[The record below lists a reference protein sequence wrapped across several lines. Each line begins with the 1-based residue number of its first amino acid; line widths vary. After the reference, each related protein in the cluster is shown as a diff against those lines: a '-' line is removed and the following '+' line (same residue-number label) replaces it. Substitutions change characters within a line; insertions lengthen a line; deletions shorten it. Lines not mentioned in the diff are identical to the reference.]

1 MTALDISTTTNGGA
15 PPGYGDVPALVD
27 ENARLRQRV
36 ADLEQIAF
44 GYRSQLSEVVAS
56 TSWRVTSPLR
66 VVAAAWRRGHTR
78 IRRTAV
84 RLRRSGAGRAGARTA
99 GLFPP
104 DPQSLPVTSPL
115 RWRVMTR
122 DVPREPAPTRTAVG
136 PRILVVA
143 HVHYP
148 ELWVDIEDR
157 LARVPESFDV
167 LVTVTQGG
175 AEAVV
180 PRICARH
187 ARAKVVVV
195 PNRGRDWAPL
205 VHLAN
210 EGLLAGYSAIAKV
223 HTKKS
228 EHRVDGD
235 GWRLQLLDG
244 VFESPEAIAR
254 IVDLLDED
262 RGVGLVVPTGHV
274 SGPEHWGSNE
284 EIVETLA
291 ARLPMAFDPDALA
304 FSAGSMFWCRPW
316 LLERLADLALE
327 LDDFEPES
335 GQFDGTTAHSLERLV
350 GVMATVAGMDIVETM
365 DVPSRLRATR
375 RTGLLPARVL
385 AFYLPQYHR
394 SAENDVFWG
403 DGFTDWDKVRLGAAQ
418 FPGHR
423 QPLAPGLDVGYYD
436 LADPLELP
444 RQAEQ
449 VRSAGIDGLV
459 FHYYWFDGRTPLDV
473 PLNRLLAEPA
483 IDLPFAL
490 SWANEPWTRR
500 WDGLDSDVL
509 LDQSFSPGWQGQ
521 FYSSI
526 SSALHD
532 PRYLTVDGSPLLL
545 VYRLDL
551 VPDLVAT
558 VAAWRSL
565 AAADGLPGLH
575 ILGVLPS
582 RDFGT
587 VSGAELDCLDGLVSF
602 PPGSGIDVVSVGHL
616 IPPGSGPKDGDVLS
630 YDAAADSP
638 IPGSLGSLPVHPGVM
653 PGWDNTARR
662 GASAYIFHGAN
673 PVTFRRW
680 LSRAVGSAG
689 RQRLPLVFVNAWN
702 EWAEGATLEPG
713 KHSGESY
720 LTTVLDASG
729 KDARC

>member
-1 MTALDISTTTNGGA
+1 ML
-15 PPGYGDVPALVD
+15 PA
-27 ENARLRQRV
+27 
-36 ADLEQIAF
+36 
-44 GYRSQLSEVVAS
+44 
-56 TSWRVTSPLR
+56 
-66 VVAAAWRRGHTR
+66 
-78 IRRTAV
+78 
-84 RLRRSGAGRAGARTA
+84 
-99 GLFPP
+99 
-104 DPQSLPVTSPL
+104 TSPL
-115 RWRVMTR
+115 RWRPQGTPVHR
-122 DVPREPAPTRTAVG
+122 DPVAVPAASQ
-136 PRILVVA
+136 PRILVIA

-148 ELWVDIEDR
+148 ELWADIEDR
-157 LARVPESFDV
+157 LARVPEEFDL
-167 LVTVTQGG
+167 LVTVTEGG
-175 AEAVV
+175 AESVV
-180 PRICARH
+180 PKIRGRH
-187 ARAKVVVV
+187 ARARVVVV

-210 EGLLAGYSAIAKV
+210 AGLLAGYAAIAKV

-228 EHRVDGD
+228 EHRIDGD

-244 VFESPEAIAR
+244 VFESPDAITR

-262 RGVGLVVPTGHV
+262 RGVGMVIPTGHV
-274 SGPEHWGSNE
+274 SGTEHWGSNE
-284 EIVETLA
+284 HIVEALA
-291 ARLPMAFDPDALA
+291 ARLPMAFDPDDLA

-350 GVMATVAGMDIVETM
+350 GVMAKVGGMDLVETM
-365 DVPSRLRATR
+365 DVPARLRGAR
-375 RTGLLPARVL
+375 RSGLLPARVL

-403 DGFTDWDKVRLGAAQ
+403 EGFTDWEKVRSAQ
-418 FPGHR
+418 PLFPGHR
-423 QPLAPGLDVGYYD
+423 QPLTPGIDVGYYD

-449 VRSAGIDGLV
+449 VRAAGIDGLV

-500 WDGLDSDVL
+500 WDGLDSEVL
-509 LDQSFSPGWQGQ
+509 LDQTFAPGWQGQ

-526 SSALHD
+526 SAALHD

-551 VPDLVAT
+551 VPDLTAT

-582 RDFGT
+582 RDFRR
-587 VSGAELDCLDGLVSF
+587 VDQAELACLDGLVSF
-602 PPGSGIDVVSVGHL
+602 PPGSGIELTSVADL
-616 IPPGSGPKDGDVLS
+616 LPTGSGPTTGDVLS
-630 YDAAADSP
+630 YDVAADSP
-638 IPGSLGSLPVHPGVM
+638 IPLGHDALPIHPGVM

-662 GASAYIFHGAN
+662 GTAAYVFHGAN

-680 LSRAVGSAG
+680 LARATASAG

-702 EWAEGATLEPG
+702 EWAEGAVLEPNLQ
-713 KHSGESY
+713 SGGGY
-720 LTTVLDASG
+720 LGAVVDAAG
-729 KDARC
+729 EPRC